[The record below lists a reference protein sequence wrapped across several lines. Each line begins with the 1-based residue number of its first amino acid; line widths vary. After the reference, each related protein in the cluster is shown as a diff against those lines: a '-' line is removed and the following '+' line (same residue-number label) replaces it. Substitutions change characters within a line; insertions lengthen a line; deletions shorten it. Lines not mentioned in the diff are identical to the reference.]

1 MTAYLQPGD
10 EVVLVVPQAKG
21 NFGESEAR
29 LRRQT
34 IDDADR
40 LKAYLESR
48 GVKVDRWFVS
58 TGATTFD
65 IPVVF
70 RK

>member
-1 MTAYLQPGD
+1 MTAYLKPGD
-10 EVVLVVPQAKG
+10 EVVLLVPPARGK
-21 NFGESEAR
+21 FGETEAN

-48 GVKVDRWFVS
+48 GVKVDKWFVS
-58 TGATTFD
+58 AAITTFE

-70 RK
+70 RA